1 MKFFSSWTWRNPQN
15 PPPQKKKTHKKTTS
29 QKSHSIIKFHCCNKL
44 SIQRVLDNW
53 NWLYI
58 TYSFWMFSLFNSMYF
73 CLPYSARNWRW
84 RWLCCQIEGTTMVSN
99 RIWSCQIF
107 RRYIDDDFSLFC
119 KYIIFVMFAAC
130 YVTGN
135 ESRIYSLLWL
145 LQKTY
150 RL

>member
-1 MKFFSSWTWRNPQN
+1 MGYITQFIGHYIYIKNWQTQFSEIHDSLNLSEYMNFDESTIGKVILVKTMNH
-15 PPPQKKKTHKKTTS
+15 PPPQKHKKTTS

-107 RRYIDDDFSLFC
+107 RR
-119 KYIIFVMFAAC
+119 
-130 YVTGN
+130 
-135 ESRIYSLLWL
+135 
-145 LQKTY
+145 
-150 RL
+150 